1 MRATRGLRFLPPTPH
16 EPAVLFLLLL
26 VWYGHGMARHGA
38 LDHGGIGHGMRR
50 PGLAWPG
57 GSLTLADSFTRTQR
71 EKWDGLH

>member
-1 MRATRGLRFLPPTPH
+1 MACGSSLP
-16 EPAVLFLLLL
+16 LLTNLPYCSCYYL
-26 VWYGHGMARHGA
+26 YGMGMAWHGMGHWTM
-38 LDHGGIGHGMRR
+38 GGIGHGMRR